1 MKCAHC
7 TFGHVCRF
15 TQKTN
20 KTLTGVFMGS
30 RKKGGDFMETDP
42 KTLFWM
48 QRFELF
54 SGKTETMDFPGSV
67 HQQVI
72 SIMTSEIVLALRA
85 AGKTG
90 KVFTPP
96 FAVFLTED
104 GNTLLQPDIT
114 VLCDDGGLDEKGFH
128 GAPDWIIEV
137 TTPSGKKTDYG
148 TKLGAYINAG
158 VREYWIVD
166 PERQLIVTYYI
177 EQPDIPAIYRFGNK
191 IKSYIYEGLAIDTAY
206 LKEITDQSI
215 KTPEKNATGKP
226 TAEKTA
232 VSAVKNAES
241 AAKTEPLHA
250 ENSED
255 TKTEKLKADIAQP
268 EIMPTKMTLEEVKD
282 YMEDNFAELIADK
295 NKAQLMKAA
304 MTSLKNRA
312 DSRTVSEAVA
322 CLL

>member
-1 MKCAHC
+1 
-7 TFGHVCRF
+7 
-15 TQKTN
+15 
-20 KTLTGVFMGS
+20 
-30 RKKGGDFMETDP
+30 METDP
-42 KTLFWM
+42 KTFFWT

-54 SGKTETMDFPGSV
+54 AGKTETMDFPGSV

-72 SIMTSEIVLALRA
+72 SILTSEIVLALRA
-85 AGKTG
+85 AGKTD

-114 VLCDDGGLDEKGFH
+114 VLCDDGGLNEKGFH

-158 VREYWIVD
+158 VREYWIAD
-166 PERQLIVTYYI
+166 SERQVIVTYCI

-191 IKSYIYEGLAIDTAY
+191 IKSYIYEGLTIDTAY
-206 LKEITDQSI
+206 LKEFTDQSK
-215 KTPEKNATGKP
+215 KTPEKNAAEKP
-226 TAEKTA
+226 TAEKNA
-232 VSAVKNAES
+232 VSAE
-241 AAKTEPLHA
+241 KTEPLHSENA
-250 ENSED
+250 ED
-255 TKTEKLKADIAQP
+255 MKTERLKADMMQP
-268 EIMPTKMTLEEVKD
+268 EIMPKKMTLEEVKD
-282 YMEDNFAELIADK
+282 YVEDNFAELIADK

-304 MTSLKNRA
+304 MTSLKNRT

>member
-1 MKCAHC
+1 MD
-7 TFGHVCRF
+7 
-15 TQKTN
+15 
-20 KTLTGVFMGS
+20 S

-54 SGKTETMDFPGSV
+54 AGKTETMDFPGSV

-72 SIMTSEIVLALRA
+72 SILTSEIVLALRE

-96 FAVFLTED
+96 FAVFLTKD
-104 GNTLLQPDIT
+104 GNTILQPDIT
-114 VLCDDGGLDEKGFH
+114 VLCNDGGLDEKGFH

-137 TTPSGKKTDYG
+137 ATPSGKKTDYG

-158 VREYWIVD
+158 VREYWIAD
-166 PERQLIVTYYI
+166 LERQVIVTYCI

-191 IKSYIYEGLAIDTAY
+191 IKSYVYDGLAIDTAY
-206 LKEITDQSI
+206 LKEITDQS
-215 KTPEKNATGKP
+215 KKAPEKNATGKP
-226 TAEKTA
+226 TAER
-232 VSAVKNAES
+232 NAES

-250 ENSED
+250 ENAEG
-255 TKTEKLKADIAQP
+255 TKTEKLKADIVQP